1 VGCFLKKFMALSFI
15 ERSFSCLFTL
25 DIFQLRITFALT
37 AGFAAVHRAQGLTQ
51 NLLNTKGGPQI

>member
-1 VGCFLKKFMALSFI
+1 MALSFI